1 MAAESELMER
11 LKSAVGGSASRAAAA
26 KRAAE
31 MVREARG
38 YRWIGVYEVGREE
51 IAALGWTGSEPPAFT
66 RFPVT
71 QGISGAA
78 VATREPVNVG
88 DVRKDPR
95 YLTAFGNTRS
105 ELIVPVLDASGRV
118 VGTLDIESERENAF
132 GEEDLAFLRRCG
144 EAILPL
150 FGQSAQVQAAG

>member
-1 MAAESELMER
+1 MER
-11 LKSAVGGSASRAAAA
+11 LKTVVGGSASRASAA

-31 MVREARG
+31 MIRAARG

-51 IAALGWTGSEPPAFT
+51 IVALGWTGSEPPGFT

-71 QGISGAA
+71 QGITGAA
-78 VATREPVNVG
+78 VETREPVNVG

-95 YLTAFGNTRS
+95 YLTAFGSTRS

-118 VGTLDIESERENAF
+118 VGTLDVESERENAF
-132 GEEDLAFLRRCG
+132 GEEDMEFLRRCG
-144 EAILPL
+144 ETLLPL